1 MKEKI
6 SKIHEFCVKYHVYY
20 YLLLVLFLA
29 IDLISKYTIES
40 ILLSK
45 PNNRIQV
52 INGFFALQL
61 VYNPGAFSGML
72 GGSLFGQ
79 IILVLLSFI
88 CGIAMVYGF
97 IKYFNKIT
105 KFEKYGL
112 ILAASGTIGNL
123 VDRFLMVIQVQEGV
137 IDFLEFDLGF
147 MVWNTF
153 NIADSLLVVGII
165 MFVVGYLLREYKS
178 SKNKE
183 KEREEFYQSKKEE
196 DPNNQ
201 ESEQDHE

>member
-6 SKIHEFCVKYHVYY
+6 LKVHTFCVKYHVYY

-40 ILLSK
+40 ILLK
-45 PNNRIQV
+45 QPNNRIQV

-72 GGSLFGQ
+72 GGNLFGQ

-123 VDRFLMVIQVQEGV
+123 VDWFLMVIKLQEGV

-165 MFVVGYLLREYKS
+165 MFVVGYLLREYKI

-183 KEREEFYQSKKEE
+183 KEREEFYQSKKE
-196 DPNNQ
+196 DTDNS

>member
-1 MKEKI
+1 MREKI
-6 SKIHEFCVKYHVYY
+6 SKIHTFCIIYHVYY
-20 YLLLVLFLA
+20 YLLLVLLLV
-29 IDLISKYTIES
+29 IDLISKHVIES
-40 ILLSK
+40 ILLKQS
-45 PNNRIQV
+45 NNRIQI

-61 VYNPGAFSGML
+61 IYNPGAFSGML
-72 GGSLFGQ
+72 GGNIFGQ

-88 CGIAMVYGF
+88 CSIAMVYGF
-97 IKYFNKIT
+97 NKYFNKIT

-112 ILAASGTIGNL
+112 ILASSGTIGNL
-123 VDRFLMVIQVQEGV
+123 VDRFLMVIKLQEGV

-165 MFVVGYLLREYKS
+165 MFVVGYLLREYKI

-183 KEREEFYQSKKEE
+183 KEREEFYQIKKE
-196 DPNNQ
+196 DIDNS
-201 ESEQDHE
+201 ESEHDHE